1 MDMKK
6 LLQTI
11 DNAAATPQ
19 VETGDMKRFVSII
32 SEGSGKLNRLTSAE
46 SIAVNHYTTPTLNTV
61 KDAKPSMIG
70 KYFKKVS
77 EEFEDSAVRSKDRA
91 TQLAEIV
98 TKKINET
105 ALKDKADLKSKRKAL
120 QDIQLDPATSKDP
133 ALKKELV
140 RRKADLEKEAKKK
153 GLSEAVE
160 DQDIDTITVDV
171 PLLMRLLEY
180 AREDA
185 TDDMA
190 LHDLTQNLIK
200 FSKEYNTLSMDQ
212 YDAIVGDQQ
221 ALPAP
226 DENNNGK
233 EDY

>member
-11 DNAAATPQ
+11 DNAATTPK

-98 TKKINET
+98 TKKINESSR
-105 ALKDKADLKSKRKAL
+105 KSKAKSKVAESIIEVS
-120 QDIQLDPATSKDP
+120 DDPS
-133 ALKKELV
+133 
-140 RRKADLEKEAKKK
+140 
-153 GLSEAVE
+153 
-160 DQDIDTITVDV
+160 IDTVTLDI
-171 PLLMRLLEY
+171 PLLIRLLEF

-185 TDDMA
+185 GDDMA
-190 LHDLTQNLIK
+190 LHSATENLINL
-200 FSKEYNTLSMDQ
+200 SKEFEVLSMDQ
-212 YDAIVGDQQ
+212 YDAIVGEQK

-226 DENNNGK
+226 DENKDGK

>member
-98 TKKINET
+98 TKKINESSR
-105 ALKDKADLKSKRKAL
+105 KSKAKSKVAESIIEVS
-120 QDIQLDPATSKDP
+120 DDPS
-133 ALKKELV
+133 
-140 RRKADLEKEAKKK
+140 
-153 GLSEAVE
+153 
-160 DQDIDTITVDV
+160 IDTITVDV

-200 FSKEYNTLSMDQ
+200 FSKEYDTLSMDH
-212 YDAIVGDQQ
+212 YDGIVGDQT

>member
-98 TKKINET
+98 TKKINESSR
-105 ALKDKADLKSKRKAL
+105 KSKAKSKVAESIIEVS
-120 QDIQLDPATSKDP
+120 DDPS
-133 ALKKELV
+133 
-140 RRKADLEKEAKKK
+140 
-153 GLSEAVE
+153 
-160 DQDIDTITVDV
+160 IDTVTLDV
-171 PLLMRLLEY
+171 PLLIRLLEF

-185 TDDMA
+185 SDDMA
-190 LHDLTQNLIK
+190 LHSATENLI
-200 FSKEYNTLSMDQ
+200 NLS
-212 YDAIVGDQQ
+212 
-221 ALPAP
+221 
-226 DENNNGK
+226 N
-233 EDY
+233 

>member
-6 LLQTI
+6 ILQAV
-11 DNAAATPQ
+11 DGAVSKP
-19 VETGDMKRFVSII
+19 VEGVDSMAKFIRVVNESK
-32 SEGSGKLNRLTSAE
+32 SPLNRLTTAE
-46 SIAVNHYTTPTLNTV
+46 SMTMNHYTPESTKPSITSPVLNIA

-70 KYFKKVS
+70 KYFKNV
-77 EEFEDSAVRSKDRA
+77 ETEFAEGVARHKDR
-91 TQLAEIV
+91 TRHLAERAIERV
-98 TKKINET
+98 TGKSVSRSSDAI
-105 ALKDKADLKSKRKAL
+105 DL
-120 QDIQLDPATSKDP
+120 P
-133 ALKKELV
+133 
-140 RRKADLEKEAKKK
+140 
-153 GLSEAVE
+153 

-200 FSKEYNTLSMDQ
+200 FSKEYDTLSMDH
-212 YDAIVGDQQ
+212 YDGIVGDQP

-226 DENNNGK
+226 DKNNNGK